1 MARTDT
7 TFALAT
13 EPQELYKADHRGY
26 HGICQKD
33 AVKHMSNM
41 LQEPPRR
48 IGNRSWTFKGM
59 IRGTV
64 FTMARLARLSSAYN
78 THHASPTTSWQS
90 YGMALYGDEEIAMRD
105 NIAAAAL
112 A

>member
-13 EPQELYKADHRGY
+13 EPQELCSADHRDY
-26 HGICQKD
+26 HDICQKN
-33 AVKHMSNM
+33 AVKHMSRL

-48 IGNRSWTFKGM
+48 IGNRSRALKGM

-78 THHASPTTSWQS
+78 THHAPTSSWQS
-90 YGMALYGDEEIAMRD
+90 YGIALCEDEEIAIGD
-105 NIAAAAL
+105 SIAAAAL